1 MTKEQ
6 LGSLILDSERQM
18 YVTAKGILKNDQDCG
33 DAIQETIV
41 KAFSKIQTL
50 KKDNYAKTWLI
61 RILINECHNILRKRK
76 NQVSFEDVEWE
87 IGGKTQEKK
96 DYSELYQA
104 VSSLK
109 EDLRMPIVLYYI
121 EDFSVKQKL
130 VYVTVTYKNVSKQKI
145 NNLTY
150 LGNLMLLNEKG
161 HKYEVYTMDDITG
174 EADDKIEGSSVARAA
189 EMGYFDV
196 QDERSKNTIKSLKTG
211 ESVTVNMAW
220 IVNENDLDNMYLNLE
235 PEGGDYAFTD
245 TILDMG
251 LVKL

>member
-87 IGGKTQEKK
+87 IGGKTREKK

-121 EDFSVKQKL
+121 EDFSVREIAQILEISEGAVQKRL
-130 VYVTVTYKNVSKQKI
+130 
-145 NNLTY
+145 
-150 LGNLMLLNEKG
+150 
-161 HKYEVYTMDDITG
+161 
-174 EADDKIEGSSVARAA
+174 ARARGKLRQ
-189 EMGYFDV
+189 ELQEV
-196 QDERSKNTIKSLKTG
+196 
-211 ESVTVNMAW
+211 
-220 IVNENDLDNMYLNLE
+220 
-235 PEGGDYAFTD
+235 
-245 TILDMG
+245 
-251 LVKL
+251 LV

>member
-6 LGSLILDSERQM
+6 LGTLILDSERQM

-76 NQVSFEDVEWE
+76 DQVSLDVEGQKISE
-87 IGGKTQEKK
+87 KMQEKK

-121 EDFSVKQKL
+121 EEFSV
-130 VYVTVTYKNVSKQKI
+130 
-145 NNLTY
+145 
-150 LGNLMLLNEKG
+150 
-161 HKYEVYTMDDITG
+161 
-174 EADDKIEGSSVARAA
+174 
-189 EMGYFDV
+189 
-196 QDERSKNTIKSLKTG
+196 
-211 ESVTVNMAW
+211 
-220 IVNENDLDNMYLNLE
+220 
-235 PEGGDYAFTD
+235 
-245 TILDMG
+245 
-251 LVKL
+251 